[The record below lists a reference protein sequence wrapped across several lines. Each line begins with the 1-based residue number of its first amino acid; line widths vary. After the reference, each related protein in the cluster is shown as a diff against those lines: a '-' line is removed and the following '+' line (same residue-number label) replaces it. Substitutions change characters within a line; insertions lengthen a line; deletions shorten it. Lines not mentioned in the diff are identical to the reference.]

1 MYIRAPKST
10 GITTRSI
17 VNIHI
22 TGPELLQAMAE
33 VLRSTALVLQGLF
46 AGVLAELAINA
57 TNSGLNAMGKAPALT
72 VLVRFL
78 NEQK

>member
-1 MYIRAPKST
+1 
-10 GITTRSI
+10 
-17 VNIHI
+17 
-22 TGPELLQAMAE
+22 MAE